1 MEVPDSQVNLTLE
14 DTQSSDAP
22 IPLAPGLYVVATP
35 IGNLRDIT
43 LRALDVLRGAA
54 VIACEDTR
62 MTKRLLDRYGITT
75 PTTRYD
81 DHSGERER
89 GGLITRL
96 TQGEAIALVSD
107 AGTPLV
113 SDPGFKLVR
122 AALAAGHNV
131 VPIPGPSSILAGL
144 SAAGL
149 PSDQFFFGGFLP
161 EKQAARQ
168 TALTRHMARGETVI
182 VFEAARRLPACL
194 ADIAA
199 IDGTRDIT
207 VARELTKRFEEIAR
221 GTAAD
226 LAAQYQKDG
235 PPRGEVVLLL
245 GPAPR
250 TDSADDEV
258 DAALREALKT
268 LSVKEA
274 ATALAYATG
283 RKRRDL
289 YNRAVALS
297 KEGGV

>member
-1 MEVPDSQVNLTLE
+1 MEAPDSQVNLPV
-14 DTQSSDAP
+14 DHSV
-22 IPLAPGLYVVATP
+22 PLSAGLYVVATP

-43 LRALDVLRGAA
+43 LRALDVLNGADL
-54 VIACEDTR
+54 IACEDTR

-81 DHSGERER
+81 DHSSARDR
-89 GGLITRL
+89 DALIARIARD
-96 TQGEAIALVSD
+96 EAVALVSD

-122 AALAAGHNV
+122 AVLAAGHNV

-161 EKQAARQ
+161 DKQAARQ
-168 TALTRHMARGETVI
+168 TALTRHLARGETVI

-194 ADIAA
+194 ADVAA
-199 IDGTRDIT
+199 IDGTRDIA
-207 VARELTKRFEEIAR
+207 VARELTKRFEEITR
-221 GTAAD
+221 GTATELEAH
-226 LAAQYQKDG
+226 YQKEG

-245 GPAPR
+245 APAPK
-250 TDSADDEV
+250 TEGADADV

-289 YNRAVALS
+289 YNRAVELNEEHNS
-297 KEGGV
+297 